1 VLKTFRDSLTLLG
14 TRRFGTF
21 WFASLLSSIGTWA
34 QQVAEPWLLLTL
46 GASSF
51 VVGLDSFAMNAPVW
65 FLTLVGGALADRTDR
80 RRVITL
86 FQSIQML
93 CPVAIVV
100 LMITRLVSPWMII
113 AFSVVVGITDA
124 LSMPSFQSI
133 VPSIVEHDSIG
144 TGLALNSTQFNL
156 SRVLGPSLAGLLMVS
171 FGAISCFV
179 VSAISYLPFIGVA
192 LWILPHRT
200 PTPAA
205 AAAIGGR
212 HLFSGTGQVLRQR
225 HLLGPLLTVLITS
238 VLCAPL
244 ITFTPVLVKDVFHAD
259 AGRFSTAVASFG
271 LGGILGAFA
280 LLADPPKR
288 HATRLSTI
296 SALAYGLTVVL
307 VGLNRWFVAIPP
319 LLVVA
324 GASMTVSNTSAN
336 SFLQAHA
343 DPRVLGRT
351 VSLYMLAM
359 RGGLS
364 LGALLT
370 GLSASLLGVRLA
382 LIVNGSLALAA
393 QLTVARVCFTRPGD
407 RDDGRPSP
415 PP

>member
-1 VLKTFRDSLTLLG
+1 VLKTFRESLSLLG

-51 VVGLDSFAMNAPVW
+51 VIGLDSFAMNAPVW

-93 CPVAIVV
+93 CPIAIIV
-100 LMITRLVSPWMII
+100 LMVARLVSPWMII
-113 AFSVVVGITDA
+113 AISVIVGVTDA

-133 VPSIVEHDSIG
+133 VPSIVEHERIG
-144 TGLALNSTQFNL
+144 TGLALNSTQFNV
-156 SRVLGPSLAGLLMVS
+156 SRVLGPSLAGVLMVS
-171 FGAISCFV
+171 FGAMSCFV
-179 VSAISYLPFIGVA
+179 VSAVSYLPFIGVA
-192 LWILPHRT
+192 LWILPRWT

-205 AAAIGGR
+205 TAAIGDR

-225 HLLGPLLTVLITS
+225 HLLGSLLTVLVTS

-244 ITFTPVLVKDVFHAD
+244 VTFTPVLVKEVFHAD
-259 AGRFSTAVASFG
+259 AGHFSTAVASFG
-271 LGGILGAFA
+271 IGGILGAFV

-288 HATRLSTI
+288 NARRLSTI
-296 SALAYGLTVVL
+296 FALTYGFVLVL

-319 LLVVA
+319 LLVLA

-336 SFLQAHA
+336 SFLQANA

-364 LGALLT
+364 VGALLT
-370 GLSASLLGVRLA
+370 GLSADLMGVRHT
-382 LIVNGSLALAA
+382 LIVNGSLAIVA
-393 QLTVARVCFTRPGD
+393 QLAVGRLWSQSGRQASAAAPGAT
-407 RDDGRPSP
+407 
-415 PP
+415 